1 MEIKK
6 FLYTIVFLA
15 FGAIVFNS
23 CNAQSSSDNQ
33 SFININESDFREKM
47 TDENVLV
54 IDVRTPAEVSE
65 GYIKGANFFINYN
78 GSDFEKKIE
87 SLDKNKSYIVY
98 CRSGARS
105 AKASYYLS
113 QNGFKNVYN
122 LEGGISGYSG
132 EIIK

>member
-1 MEIKK
+1 M
-6 FLYTIVFLA
+6 
-15 FGAIVFNS
+15 
-23 CNAQSSSDNQ
+23 
-33 SFININESDFREKM
+33 NINESDFREKM

>member
-1 MEIKK
+1 M
-6 FLYTIVFLA
+6 
-15 FGAIVFNS
+15 GN
-23 CNAQSSSDNQ
+23 
-33 SFININESDFREKM
+33 
-47 TDENVLV
+47 
-54 IDVRTPAEVSE
+54 VSE
-65 GYIKGANFFINYN
+65 WVSNWKGNSIYVGGSYKDEKGAFNITFDYPKETEI
-78 GSDFEKKIE
+78 
-87 SLDKNKSYIVY
+87 DKNKSYIVY